1 MKKLLV
7 LAMVLIFAAF
17 PAFAEM
23 KISGEFDYYMVNG
36 FDKDEAKSFDDQL
49 NKLELDFSAS
59 VGDYSKMNIELEE
72 DGSWNSKGDNT
83 WAKSPE
89 EGAPSFNYAKIITDW
104 GKFFGLEK
112 AGIKTTIGLDYFETK
127 NKVNFSGFGYEY
139 SDNFINPHMSRDFGG
154 KLDLTFVDGLIQPY
168 AALSFDTGVNNNK
181 DKFLDGDGK
190 PQWMVGAALD
200 FKKMDIPLWIEG
212 YYIAY
217 NMTEDTRTWGVDAM
231 YNMDFDQFGFKVGGY
246 FEGVQ
251 NQAAFKGTGVNA
263 DKDNKDYIWGAAVA
277 FNAFGAQIAVSG
289 AGYFGDTADDLDVE
303 MGFAAMGV
311 DASYFFLDWLGINA
325 GVSFAFGDYKE
336 EFAGDTAFQTF
347 EVGAI
352 VKPSKGVEYRI
363 GYMLADDDATD
374 ARGYFLRTLNTTCP
388 THGRAVTAEKGGL
401 YFTTKID
408 F

>member
-36 FDKDEAKSFDDQL
+36 FDKDNAASFEDNL

-72 DGSWNSKGDNT
+72 DGSWSKGKGT
-83 WAKSPE
+83 YPE
-89 EGAPSFNYAKIITDW
+89 GTPSFNYAKIITDW

-139 SDNFINPHMSRDFGG
+139 SDNFFNPHMDRDMGA

-168 AALSFDTGVNNNK
+168 AAISFDTVAVTNPGKDNEYDGV
-181 DKFLDGDGK
+181 

-200 FKKMDIPLWIEG
+200 FKKMDIPLWLEG
-212 YYIAY
+212 YYVAKGY
-217 NMTEDTRTWGVDAM
+217 KEDTYYWGADAM

-246 FEGVQ
+246 IEGMRSYFAKDTAKRGFT
-251 NQAAFKGTGVNA
+251 AAA
-263 DKDNKDYIWGAAVA
+263 DDNKDYVWGAAVA
-277 FNAFGAQIAVSG
+277 FTAFGAQIAVSG
-289 AGYFGDTADDLDVE
+289 AGFWGDTCDDMDVE
-303 MGFAAMGV
+303 CGFAAMGI

-336 EFAGDTAFQTF
+336 EIAGDSAFQTF

-363 GYMLADDDATD
+363 GYMLVDEDAAT
-374 ARGYFLRTLNTTCP
+374 AEGKFMRTLNCNPP
-388 THGRAVTAEKGGL
+388 TDGKPITAEKGGL